1 MMSDGFVTSISSL
14 DWAALGWFLV
24 AWAGYGWFS
33 EHSRWSRDGL
43 LGMSHRFRLDWGR
56 QMLRREMRMTDA
68 ALVGNLMQS
77 VSFYAS
83 TTIYI
88 VAGLLAVLGALD
100 QVIRFA
106 EDLPFA
112 RETSRSLWELKLLL
126 LLTVFVVAYFK
137 FTWSLRQFNL
147 LSILIGATPAGAE
160 GDAAEVAAHRLATVN
175 SLAGD
180 EFNRGIRAYYF
191 GLAAVAWFIQPW
203 LFLGVTTIVVVVL
216 YRRDFASPALAAL
229 RDETPRG

>member
-1 MMSDGFVTSISSL
+1 MRELATAVSAS
-14 DWAALGWFLV
+14 DWAALAWFLL
-24 AWAGYGWFS
+24 AWVGYGWFS
-33 EHSRWSRDGL
+33 EHSRWAAGGL
-43 LGMSHRFRLDWGR
+43 MRVGHRYRLEWAR
-56 QMLRREMRMTDA
+56 ELVRREMRMTDA

-88 VAGLLAVLGALD
+88 IAGLLAVLGALD
-100 QVIRFA
+100 QAMRFTA
-106 EDLPFA
+106 DLPFA
-112 RETSRSLWELKLLL
+112 RATSRELGELKLLL

-137 FTWSLRQFNL
+137 FTWSLRQFNM
-147 LSILIGATPAGAE
+147 LSILIGASPTNPDGE
-160 GDAAEVAAHRLATVN
+160 GRERMVQRVAMVN

-203 LFLGVTTIVVVVL
+203 LFLFLTALVVVVL
-216 YRRDFASPALAAL
+216 YRRDFASAVLVALDSDRA
-229 RDETPRG
+229 

>member
-1 MMSDGFVTSISSL
+1 MKEFTAAISGS
-14 DWAALGWFLV
+14 DWAGLCWFLV
-24 AWAGYGWFS
+24 AWVGYGWFS
-33 EHSRWSRDGL
+33 ERSRWARDGL
-43 LGMSHRFRLDWGR
+43 MGVTHRYRLEWAR
-56 QMLRREMRMTDA
+56 QLVQREMRMTDA

-88 VAGLLAVLGALD
+88 IAGLLAVLGALD

-106 EDLPFA
+106 ADLPFA
-112 RETSRSLWELKLLL
+112 RETSRAVSEVKLLL

-147 LSILIGATPAGAE
+147 LSILIGASPYIRRGEDAE
-160 GDAAEVAAHRLATVN
+160 ATVNRLATVN
-175 SLAGD
+175 WLAGD

-191 GLAAVAWFIQPW
+191 GIAAVTWFIQPW
-203 LFLGVTTIVVVVL
+203 LFIAVTTIVVVVL
-216 YRRDFASPALAAL
+216 YRRDFSSPVLASLVQTRA
-229 RDETPRG
+229 GG